1 MKIISHRGE
10 SKYAT
15 ENTMSA
21 FYLAYL
27 LKSDGI
33 ECDVRKTK
41 DNKLVLMHDKTI
53 DRISK
58 SKGKISDYN
67 YEDLVKIK
75 LNDNENIVLL
85 DEFLKYFSNKNIILF
100 IEIKEK
106 GYEKLIIDL
115 ISKYNSNNITLISFK
130 YEVLN
135 KLREYSNNIKL
146 GWLVHDIS
154 NNIIDNSKKIN
165 ISNILCNS
173 LGLNKNVVN
182 ILKNNNLLI
191 SAWGIKNKLELSRIG
206 NLNIDYIIC
215 DSYYDAKGILN
226 V

>member
-1 MKIISHRGE
+1 
-10 SKYAT
+10 
-15 ENTMSA
+15 
-21 FYLAYL
+21 
-27 LKSDGI
+27 
-33 ECDVRKTK
+33 
-41 DNKLVLMHDKTI
+41 MHDKTI